1 MLTRDRIA
9 LLIVVVQKRFTD
21 TADKMLMQRKTAGRR
36 MTAQVRL
43 FCFLV
48 ALAPAIAY
56 SQVAQQSLLSGIEAT
71 VFSDGVDFQL
81 FFAGSPP
88 PVESFA
94 LRAPDQLVV
103 DLYATSS
110 LPLTADIAR
119 ASHSAQARGVS
130 SIEVISGGE
139 RSRLIVTLSQQMNH
153 QITVANDSVLITLK
167 TGASFDAAAQ
177 QPRENNLIESI
188 EFERGASGE
197 ALIVI
202 TLAEDIAALG
212 ASTTINRLG
221 SAGDIVLGISG
232 VVVPEEWQR
241 RFDASSFGTV
251 VTGFDSSATPEG
263 LNLRI
268 RATGDSEF
276 LAYQSGARYV
286 VSVSAREPET
296 TRQNQSQELS
306 QYTEKVTGLSFQSV
320 PVRRAL
326 FQLANFYGFNLI
338 ASDAIDGEI
347 TIDIEDVPW
356 DQALALVLRM
366 KRLSGR
372 LEGNVLYVA
381 PTQELAEQDLLDVQ
395 AAEQAEALAP
405 LFTEYLQ
412 INYANAR
419 DIMQL
424 LVGVGAES
432 GRVAVP
438 TQGGVAPRINQ
449 GLLSPRGSASVDTR
463 TNIVIVRDTDEKLD
477 EVRQMLAT
485 LDIAVRQVLIEA
497 RIVNVETSFGRELGI
512 RWGLGGHLGNARVGG
527 SQETTTDLLAADYA
541 ASDAR
546 AQAAIAGE
554 AARLDALQSDTD
566 PELIPAIAALAR
578 ASVPIPRSVVS
589 FPQALNV
596 DFGVALPGASSF
608 AIGYARNSELIELEL
623 SALESSGN
631 GEVIARPKVTTQD
644 KMSALIQ
651 SGVRIPYQSQA
662 GGTAGGSTTEFE
674 EAVLSLEVTP
684 QITPDGR
691 INMQLDIRQDSVAS
705 GTGAIPAI
713 NTNQVTTRALVND
726 GQTIVLGGVFRE
738 ETATSESKTP
748 VLGDIP
754 YLGRLFKRTEHSSR
768 RTELLIFITPRILE
782 EEFD

>member
-1 MLTRDRIA
+1 
-9 LLIVVVQKRFTD
+9 
-21 TADKMLMQRKTAGRR
+21 
-36 MTAQVRL
+36 MTTQVGV

-48 ALAPAIAY
+48 ALAPVIA
-56 SQVAQQSLLSGIEAT
+56 SAQVVQQSLLSGIEAT
-71 VFSDGVDFQL
+71 VLNDGVELQL
-81 FFAGSPP
+81 FFDGPPP
-88 PVESFA
+88 PVESFS
-94 LRAPDQLVV
+94 LHSPDQLVV

-110 LPLTADIAR
+110 VPLTADIAK
-119 ASHSAQARGVS
+119 ATHSAQARGVS
-130 SIEVISGGE
+130 SIEVIGAEE

-153 QITVANDSVLITLK
+153 QIIVANDSVLITLK

-177 QPRENNLIESI
+177 QLRENNLIEAI
-188 EFERGASGE
+188 TFERGASGE

-202 TLAEDIAALG
+202 ALAEDIAALG

-221 SAGDIVLGISG
+221 SAGDIVLDMSG

-241 RFDASSFGTV
+241 RFDASSFGTA
-251 VTGFDSSATPEG
+251 VTGFDSSATREG

-276 LAYQSGARYV
+276 LAYQLGARYI
-286 VSVSAREPET
+286 VSVSAREPELT
-296 TRQNQSQELS
+296 LQGHTQDLS

-338 ASDAIDGEI
+338 ASDAVDGEI

-381 PTQELAEQDLLDVQ
+381 PTEELAEQDLLDVQ

-405 LFTEYLQ
+405 LVTEYLQ
-412 INYANAR
+412 INYANAL

-432 GRVAVP
+432 GRVAAP
-438 TQGGVAPRINQ
+438 TQSGVAPRINQ

-463 TNIVIVRDTDEKLD
+463 TNIIIVRDIAEKLE
-477 EVRQMLAT
+477 EVRKMLAT

-497 RIVNVETSFGRELGI
+497 RIVNVETSFGRELGV
-512 RWGLGGHLGNARVGG
+512 RWGLGGHVGNARVGG
-527 SQETTTDLLAADYA
+527 SQETTTDLLVADYA

-644 KMSALIQ
+644 KMPALIQ

-691 INMQLDIRQDSVAS
+691 INMQLDIRQDSVAP

-713 NTNQVTTRALVND
+713 NTNQVTTRALVDN
-726 GQTIVLGGVFRE
+726 GETIVLGGVFRE

-754 YLGRLFKRTEHSSR
+754 YLGRLFKRTERSSR

-782 EEFD
+782 EGFE

>member
-1 MLTRDRIA
+1 MTIR
-9 LLIVVVQKRFTD
+9 VRF
-21 TADKMLMQRKTAGRR
+21 
-36 MTAQVRL
+36 

-48 ALAPAIAY
+48 ALAPLMA
-56 SQVAQQSLLSGIEAT
+56 SAQQ
-71 VFSDGVDFQL
+71 Q
-81 FFAGSPP
+81 
-88 PVESFA
+88 
-94 LRAPDQLVV
+94 
-103 DLYATSS
+103 
-110 LPLTADIAR
+110 
-119 ASHSAQARGVS
+119 
-130 SIEVISGGE
+130 
-139 RSRLIVTLSQQMNH
+139 
-153 QITVANDSVLITLK
+153 
-167 TGASFDAAAQ
+167 
-177 QPRENNLIESI
+177 RENNSIESI

-197 ALIVI
+197 AQIVI

-212 ASTTINRLG
+212 ATTIINRLG
-221 SAGDIVLGISG
+221 SAGDIVLDMSG

-241 RFDASSFGTV
+241 RFDASAFGTV

-276 LAYQSGARYV
+276 LVYQLGARYV
-286 VSVSAREPET
+286 VSVSAREPAR
-296 TRQNQSQELS
+296 TRQGQSQELS

-338 ASDAIDGEI
+338 ASDAIEGEI

-395 AAEQAEALAP
+395 AAEQAEVLSP

-412 INYANAR
+412 INYAKAR

-432 GRVAVP
+432 GRAAIPV
-438 TQGGVAPRINQ
+438 QGGIAPRINQ
-449 GLLSPRGSASVDTR
+449 GLLSPRGAASVDTR
-463 TNIVIVRDTDEKLD
+463 TNIVIVRDTAEKLV

-512 RWGLGGHLGNARVGG
+512 RWGLGGHVGNTRVGG

-578 ASVPIPRSVVS
+578 ASVPTPRSVVS
-589 FPQALNV
+589 FPQALTV
-596 DFGVALPGASSF
+596 DLGVADPDASSF

-644 KMSALIQ
+644 KMPALIQ

-691 INMQLDIRQDSVAS
+691 INMQLDIRQDSVAP

-726 GQTIVLGGVFRE
+726 GETIVLGGVFRE

-754 YLGRLFKRTEHSSR
+754 YLGRLFKRSERSSR

-782 EEFD
+782 EGFE

>member
-1 MLTRDRIA
+1 MTRR
-9 LLIVVVQKRFTD
+9 
-21 TADKMLMQRKTAGRR
+21 
-36 MTAQVRL
+36 VRL

-48 ALAPAIAY
+48 ALAPLMA
-56 SQVAQQSLLSGIEAT
+56 SAQQ
-71 VFSDGVDFQL
+71 Q
-81 FFAGSPP
+81 
-88 PVESFA
+88 
-94 LRAPDQLVV
+94 
-103 DLYATSS
+103 
-110 LPLTADIAR
+110 
-119 ASHSAQARGVS
+119 
-130 SIEVISGGE
+130 
-139 RSRLIVTLSQQMNH
+139 
-153 QITVANDSVLITLK
+153 
-167 TGASFDAAAQ
+167 
-177 QPRENNLIESI
+177 RENNSIESI

-241 RFDASSFGTV
+241 RFDASAFGTV

-276 LAYQSGARYV
+276 LAYQLGARYV
-286 VSVSAREPET
+286 VSVSAREPAR
-296 TRQNQSQELS
+296 TRQGQSQELS

-338 ASDAIDGEI
+338 ASDAIEGEI
-347 TIDIEDVPW
+347 TIDIKDVPW

-395 AAEQAEALAP
+395 AAEQAEALSP

-412 INYANAR
+412 INYAKAR

-432 GRVAVP
+432 GRAAIPV
-438 TQGGVAPRINQ
+438 QGGIAPRINQ

-463 TNIVIVRDTDEKLD
+463 TNIVIVRDTAEKLE

-512 RWGLGGHLGNARVGG
+512 RWGLGGHVGNTRVGG
-527 SQETTTDLLAADYA
+527 SQGTTTDLLAADYA
-541 ASDAR
+541 VSDAR

-578 ASVPIPRSVVS
+578 ASVPTPRSVVS
-589 FPQALNV
+589 FPQALTV
-596 DFGVALPGASSF
+596 DLGVADPDASSF

-644 KMSALIQ
+644 KMPALIQ

-691 INMQLDIRQDSVAS
+691 INMQLDIRQDSVAP

-726 GQTIVLGGVFRE
+726 GETIVLGGVFRE

-754 YLGRLFKRTEHSSR
+754 YLGRLFKRTERSSR

-782 EEFD
+782 EGFE

>member
-1 MLTRDRIA
+1 
-9 LLIVVVQKRFTD
+9 
-21 TADKMLMQRKTAGRR
+21 

-512 RWGLGGHLGNARVGG
+512 RWGLGGHPGNARVGG